1 MADLKTEQGITA
13 ELQKQKALLRD
24 IDSRT
29 KAGLNL
35 KEKIIAL
42 EEKLVKVQNTISQS
56 EKDLTK
62 EITKRIA
69 KVRELSTQNNAAA
82 VLRTVAIKAQNSS
95 LNLIKSQVSAG
106 QQLKGNLKEQQDV
119 VLALGSGMNDIAGI
133 QNMQIQSS
141 DRMNKL
147 SKADEKLHENI
158 QRAMDDGNISLATKL
173 QMKSSEIQKQ
183 QKIESSIQGNLA
195 TELKLLQAEKEKAA
209 QLGFIDKL
217 TGGLASKAKE
227 FADSL
232 KGASVK
238 QKSFLVAT
246 ALLGS
251 IIAIANKFG
260 ASIDKIGETFG
271 SLSVMGEPF
280 KKDLLDASVQATQLG
295 GGLEDVSAIT
305 NTLASNFGMSV
316 NEAAKLSGKV
326 FDTSKAL
333 GISGDEAANL
343 FCTLMQTANL
353 SAEQAESLAE
363 GAFQL
368 ARQGGVAPAAVLKDI
383 AGSTE
388 EIAGFTKDGGNN
400 IADAAVQARQLG
412 LSLSTTAG
420 IARSLL
426 DFESSIAGEI
436 EASLMIGRQLNFQKA
451 RQLALD
457 GDISGMMENILD
469 QLGGEAEFN
478 KLSVLE
484 RDSLAKSLGRSTAEL
499 AKLVKGSEKL
509 TLSGAMASSSFGDL
523 LGQDGISNISS
534 LIGKFK
540 SLGATLVNGLGKPLE
555 TALGS
560 FNTFLA
566 NKENMDGLIESV
578 KSLASFFTF
587 VAKNIDVAIGSFLG
601 LKVGVMAFTIA
612 QKAMQAASI
621 ASAGASAIAGG
632 AAAGAAAGPAAPILI
647 PLLIAGA
654 LAAVTAAV
662 SSYAIPSFDNLNPM
676 SGAIVKGG
684 TQNKAIAQI
693 QGGEGV
699 FNVGGLQQQIG
710 GSGNQSKMENALE
723 QLVSLQTQNNRN
735 QENQNFT
742 IGRGKLKFGLEG
754 GLGGRDL

>member
-29 KAGLNL
+29 KAGLKL

-69 KVRELSTQNNAAA
+69 KVRELSTQDNAAA

-133 QNMQIQSS
+133 QNLQAQSAV
-141 DRMNKL
+141 RMNTLKEKENQASMLLEKAASKGNYNLADKL
-147 SKADEKLHENI
+147 SLKAKEL
-158 QRAMDDGNISLATKL
+158 S
-173 QMKSSEIQKQ
+173 KQ

-217 TGGLASKAKE
+217 TGGLASKATE

-232 KGASVK
+232 RGASVK

-251 IIAIANKFG
+251 MIAIANKFG

-305 NTLASNFGMSV
+305 NTLASNFGMNV
-316 NEAAKLSGKV
+316 NEAAKLSSKV

-343 FCTLMQTANL
+343 FGTLMQTANL

-368 ARQGGVAPAAVLKDI
+368 ARQKGVAPAAVLKDI

-426 DFESSIAGEI
+426 DFESSISGEI
-436 EASLMIGRQLNFQKA
+436 EASLMIGRQLNYQKA

-457 GDISGMMENILD
+457 GDIAGMMENILD

-478 KLSVLE
+478 KLSALQ

-523 LGQDGISNISS
+523 LGEEGISNISS

-540 SLGATLVNGLGKPLE
+540 SLGATLIQELGPTFE
-555 TALGS
+555 TLLGN

-566 NKENMDGLIESV
+566 NKENMDGLIEGV
-578 KSLASFFTF
+578 KSLAAVFAF
-587 VAKNIDVAIGSFLG
+587 VAKNINVVIGAFLG
-601 LKVGVMAFTIA
+601 LRVGMMAAAAAQGMMQTANIA
-612 QKAMQAASI
+612 TAAS
-621 ASAGASAIAGG
+621 AAVAGG
-632 AAAGAAAGPAAPILI
+632 AAAGAAFGPGAVIAI
-647 PLLIAGA
+647 PLLIGAA

-662 SSYAIPSFDNLNPM
+662 ASFAIPSFDNLNPM
-676 SGAIVKGG
+676 SGAVVQGG
-684 TQNKAIAQI
+684 TQNKALAQI